1 MDRGEIAE
9 FLAGLMFDNK
19 HLDTNE
25 GGYEFTFLFN
35 GEEYNGEWD
44 MAVLRSEI
52 EEKATALYNLKEID
66 FQRKDAESKKRSAD
80 KQRKDIEERE
90 RQQLA
95 QLQVKYGT
103 TTTVENGVRKT
114 VEVTPAGTLTTT
126 KLI

>member
-1 MDRGEIAE
+1 MSAMAVSWHTIPRTFNGNPLWIEEIAE

-35 GEEYNGEWD
+35 GEENNGEWD
-44 MAVLRSEI
+44 SAVLRSEI

-80 KQRKDIEERE
+80 NVGQE
-90 RQQLA
+90 A
-95 QLQVKYGT
+95 
-103 TTTVENGVRKT
+103 NGGIVS
-114 VEVTPAGTLTTT
+114 
-126 KLI
+126 IQ